1 MTRPVLTPMCSSRP
15 AAVVGRPSRRSGND
29 ACISRATS
37 NARAASSSCATGAP
51 KNTKILVG
59 TDGSKTAARAVER
72 AVDVARASGATLTI
86 FSAARAD
93 KGEQVV
99 VAEAQ
104 RHASSGVTID
114 TKVVDGEPVASLID
128 AARNGG

>member
-1 MTRPVLTPMCSSRP
+1 MY
-15 AAVVGRPSRRSGND
+15 
-29 ACISRATS
+29 
-37 NARAASSSCATGAP
+37 
-51 KNTKILVG
+51 TKILVG

-86 FSAARAD
+86 ISAARAD

-99 VAEAQ
+99 AAEAE
-104 RHASSGVTID
+104 RHAGSGVTID

-128 AARNGG
+128 VARSGGYDLLVMGNRGMTGVTRFLRLGSVPNKVSHHLPCSLLIVKTT